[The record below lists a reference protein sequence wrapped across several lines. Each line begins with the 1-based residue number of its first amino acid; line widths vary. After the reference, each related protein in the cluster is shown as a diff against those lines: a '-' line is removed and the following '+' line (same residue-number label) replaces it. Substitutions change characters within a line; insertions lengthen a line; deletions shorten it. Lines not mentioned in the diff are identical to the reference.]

1 LSDIPQEDDMRST
14 LAAAA
19 LLTTL
24 FAVPA
29 TAPAQTVGI
38 APPSAIT
45 VDEARDIAAMNG
57 VMAVRKLER
66 YDGSWHVEGR
76 DDTGRRVEMT
86 IDQRD
91 GRVTWLDR
99 FD

>member
-1 LSDIPQEDDMRST
+1 MRT
-14 LAAAA
+14 TVAAAA

-24 FAVPA
+24 LAVPA
-29 TAPAQTVGI
+29 SASAQTVGV
-38 APPSAIT
+38 APDRIT

-57 VMAVRKLER
+57 VIAVRKLER
-66 YDGSWHVEGR
+66 YDGAWHVEGR
-76 DDTGRRVEMT
+76 DDAGRHVEMT

>member
-1 LSDIPQEDDMRST
+1 MRTT

-19 LLTTL
+19 LLTAFL
-24 FAVPA
+24 VAPSS
-29 TAPAQTVGI
+29 APAQTVGV
-38 APPSAIT
+38 APSEIT

-57 VMAVRKLER
+57 IVAVRKLER
-66 YDGSWHVEGR
+66 YDGAWHAEGR
-76 DDTGRRVEMT
+76 DDAGRHVEMT
-86 IDQRD
+86 IDPRD

>member
-1 LSDIPQEDDMRST
+1 MRST

-19 LLTTL
+19 LLMTVV
-24 FAVPA
+24 AAPSS
-29 TAPAQTVGI
+29 APAQTVGA
-38 APPSAIT
+38 APPDRIT

-57 VMAVRKLER
+57 VVEVRKLEF
-66 YDGSWHVEGR
+66 YDSAWHAEGR
-76 DDTGRRVEMT
+76 DDAGHRVEMT
-86 IDQRD
+86 IDPRD